1 MVARNPKRYGRN
13 IQSLDSRRSM
23 EDIFS
28 TAADA
33 VNRFIWSQTE
43 EGAAYWQEVYDRL
56 HDMAV
61 ACRDETVSCR
71 PIDDTDEKLFAE
83 FIMEGYKSDS
93 RSPASPESGSQS
105 QVNERSSK

>member
-1 MVARNPKRYGRN
+1 MVARNPQRYGRN

-23 EDIFS
+23 EDIFR

-43 EGAAYWQEVYDRL
+43 EGGAYWQEVHDRL
-56 HDMAV
+56 QEMAQ
-61 ACRDETVSCR
+61 ACRGETVFCR
-71 PIDDTDEKLFAE
+71 PIDDTDEKLFVDL
-83 FIMEGYKSDS
+83 IMEGYKSDS
-93 RSPASPESGSQS
+93 RSPASPESGSKS